1 MIGLMPPPPPYR
13 RAISTYI
20 GTTLDTSALA
30 TVTLTGVAIGTPAPD
45 RLVVAVVLGRD
56 SNARTISSVTIGGVA
71 ATAAVTSPSQ
81 KNPTGI
87 YYARVPAGATAD
99 IVVTFSAAT
108 TRMAVAVYTLT
119 GYRNAAPAAVNQ
131 GYGSGTT
138 LSVALSRP
146 RDAVVIAGSITSSA
160 GTFAWSGVT
169 EDADIAH
176 VSSRVSAASDDFGA
190 AEPAMAVSFVNSG
203 SGAASIVAA
212 TWT

>member
-30 TVTLTGVAIGTPAPD
+30 TVTLTGVAIGPPAPD

-81 KNPTGI
+81 NNPTGI

-108 TRMAVAVYTLT
+108 TRMAVAVYTVT
-119 GYRNAAPAAVNQ
+119 GYRNLTPAAVNQ

-138 LSVALSRP
+138 LSVALARP

-169 EDADIAH
+169 EDTDIAH

>member
-1 MIGLMPPPPPYR
+1 MIGVMPNPSAYR
-13 RAISTYI
+13 RAIVSYI

-56 SNARTISSVTIGGVA
+56 SSARTISSVTIGGVA

-81 KNPTGI
+81 NNPTGI

-119 GYRNAAPAAVNQ
+119 GYRNAAPAAVDQ
-131 GYGSGTT
+131 DYGSGTT
-138 LSVALSRP
+138 LSVALARP

-169 EDADIAH
+169 EDTDIAH
-176 VSSRVSAASDDFGA
+176 ASSRVSAASDDFGA

>member
-20 GTTLDTSALA
+20 STTLDTSALA

-81 KNPTGI
+81 NNPTGI
-87 YYARVPAGATAD
+87 YYARVPAGTTAD

-119 GYRNAAPAAVNQ
+119 GYRNAAPAAVDQ
-131 GYGSGTT
+131 DYDTTTT
-138 LSVALSRP
+138 LSATLARP
-146 RDAVVIAGSITSSA
+146 RDAVVIAGSITSST
-160 GTFAWSGVT
+160 GTFTWTGAT
-169 EDADIAH
+169 EDADTAH
-176 VSSRVSAASDDFGA
+176 SGNRASTASATFGA
-190 AEPAMAVSFVNSG
+190 ADPAMAISFVNTS
-203 SGAASIVAA
+203 SGAASLCAA